1 MTKTANYGLGK
12 IGTLEDA
19 MSLTDFVKLYIEHL
33 GYQVHVSQILQ
44 SLLMTSHLL
53 KCQFC
58 QDLGYEALA
67 FNKGAD
73 IFITGDVKHHDALDA
88 QTYGMTIL
96 DIDSYFLDMF
106 ISIAC
111 ISNTWDIKFMFHK
124 FYKVC

>member
-19 MSLTDFVKLYIEHL
+19 MSLTDFVKFVKHELDIPSVRYTGDANKHIQKVAII
-33 GYQVHVSQILQ
+33 GGAGI
-44 SLLMTSHLL
+44 
-53 KCQFC
+53 
-58 QDLGYEALA
+58 GYEALA

-96 DIDSYFLDMF
+96 DINHYSEYVMREDLKNY
-106 ISIAC
+106 
-111 ISNTWDIKFMFHK
+111 
-124 FYKVC
+124 